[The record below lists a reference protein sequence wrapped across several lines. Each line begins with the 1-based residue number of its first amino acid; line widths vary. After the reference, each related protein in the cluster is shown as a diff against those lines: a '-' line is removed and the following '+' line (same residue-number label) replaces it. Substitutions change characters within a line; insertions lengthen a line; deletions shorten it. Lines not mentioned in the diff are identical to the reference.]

1 MTAAVL
7 REILI
12 DQTRDIKIDE
22 LPEVLEYFKI
32 FNELGEILKEE
43 AFKKTMLKEIYGD
56 RLYKL
61 LCAIDHP
68 PEKGGGEE

>member
-1 MTAAVL
+1 MTAKVL

-12 DQTRDIKIDE
+12 EQKRDIKIDE

-32 FNELGEILKEE
+32 FIEFSEILKEE

-61 LCAIDHP
+61 LCAIDHTT
-68 PEKGGGEE
+68 ETGGEQE